1 MKQESKKWPITVEDH
16 QEQGRI
22 HAEKQSAVNAA
33 LKFPTGSAFDEDL
46 GEILASDA
54 EANGEVVAIALVD
67 CDKFDHIN
75 KDFSREAG
83 DNVLI
88 SAGEYIRDNLPEGAK
103 VYRIGGDEF
112 GIIFRGTME
121 REEIFLFLNDL
132 KNNYGVQTPD
142 GVRQTITAGMAT
154 AFEDASRCTELIRK
168 ADGALFRAKV
178 AGGNKVAMAKEE
190 KMVPK
195 TSHFTQDQL
204 QRLAKLAKREG
215 VGEAILLREALTVLY
230 EAVSRSGG
238 SEQVPA
244 DLRQTSVG
252 VEAALQLRD
261 VDPRGDGG
269 LDELEVT
276 AVAVCIVSEVGVA
289 GLDEDDGTDAY
300 LAEDGGEED
309 AGIDAVGLASVP
321 HIVEETYVL
330 HIG

>member
-54 EANGEVVAIALVD
+54 EANGEVVAIALID

-83 DNVLI
+83 DNVLV

-132 KNNYGVQTPD
+132 KNNYIVATPD
-142 GVRQTITAGMAT
+142 GERQTVTIGMAKAEGWYNKT
-154 AFEDASRCTELIRK
+154 GSKWKTMPELMMRYRAATFLIRSV
-168 ADGALFRAKV
+168 APEIALGFQTTEEVRDIIDVTSQSQVVGTAPSLDEI
-178 AGGNKVAMAKEE
+178 AMA
-190 KMVPK
+190 
-195 TSHFTQDQL
+195 
-204 QRLAKLAKREG
+204 A
-215 VGEAILLREALTVLY
+215 
-230 EAVSRSGG
+230 
-238 SEQVPA
+238 
-244 DLRQTSVG
+244 
-252 VEAALQLRD
+252 
-261 VDPRGDGG
+261 
-269 LDELEVT
+269 
-276 AVAVCIVSEVGVA
+276 
-289 GLDEDDGTDAY
+289 
-300 LAEDGGEED
+300 
-309 AGIDAVGLASVP
+309 
-321 HIVEETYVL
+321 VEETEQPTTTENNDPEPATEQTL
-330 HIG
+330 FDNE